1 VLKSFNGLI
10 YLDYN
15 ATTPCSAEVVAAM
28 LPYFSE
34 KFGNPASRTHAKGWQ
49 ADEAVKQ
56 ATAHLA
62 QMIHAT
68 PAEIIYTSGATE
80 SCNLAIKG
88 VYERLKAYG
97 NHIITCSTE
106 HKAVLDTCAHL
117 EQLGATVS
125 YLDVDSNGN
134 IALSDL
140 EAAITEQTILIALM
154 YANNETGVIHPVAE
168 IGKIARERKIY
179 FFCDATQAAG
189 KLSIDVQ
196 RDHIDLLAL
205 SAHKF
210 YGPKGVGALYINR
223 KVPRVQLVAQIDG
236 GGHQNG
242 FRSGTLNVPGIVG
255 IGKAAMLCKT
265 EQHAEEMARI
275 GAWRD
280 EIEAGLLMIPG
291 ALINSAGARRLPN
304 VINIAFPGIK
314 AERLVSKLNDVIAFS
329 VGSACTSAQQ
339 KASHVLQAMRID
351 KEVLD
356 GSVRLSLGKLL
367 SAEDIPIIMQ
377 QFKQAVT
384 ALQQ

>member
-1 VLKSFNGLI
+1 MI

-15 ATTPCSAEVVAAM
+15 ATTPCSVEVVEAM

-49 ADEAVKQ
+49 ADEAVKL
-56 ATAHLA
+56 ATEHLA
-62 QMIHAT
+62 QMINAT
-68 PAEIIYTSGATE
+68 PAEIVYTSGATE

-117 EQLGATVS
+117 EQLGASVT
-125 YLDVDSNGN
+125 YLDVDNEGN
-134 IALSDL
+134 LYLADL
-140 EAAITEQTILIALM
+140 EAACTEQTILIALM

-168 IGKIARERKIY
+168 IGKIARAKKIY

-189 KLSIDVQ
+189 KLAIDVQ

-223 KVPRVQLVAQIDG
+223 KTPRVQLVAQIDG

-255 IGKAAMLCKT
+255 MGKAAMLCQT
-265 EQHAEEMARI
+265 EQHVQEMAQI
-275 GAWRD
+275 KAWRD
-280 EIEAGLLMIPG
+280 EIEAGLLTIPG
-291 ALINSAGARRLPN
+291 SLINSAGAQRLPN

-314 AERLVSKLNDVIAFS
+314 AERLVSRLNDAIAFS

-339 KASHVLQAMRID
+339 KASHVLQAMRIS

-367 SAEDIPIIMQ
+367 TAEEIPLIIH

>member
-1 VLKSFNGLI
+1 MI

-15 ATTPCSAEVVAAM
+15 ATTPCSAAVVEAM

-56 ATAHLA
+56 ATEHVA
-62 QMIHAT
+62 QMIQAT
-68 PAEIIYTSGATE
+68 PAEIVYTSGATE

-88 VYERLKAYG
+88 VYERLKTYG

-117 EQLGATVS
+117 EQQGATVT
-125 YLDVDSNGN
+125 YLDVDKDGN
-134 IALSDL
+134 IALTDL
-140 EAAITEQTILIALM
+140 EAAITEQTVLIALM
-154 YANNETGVIHPVAE
+154 YANNETGVVHPVAE

-196 RDHIDLLAL
+196 RDRIDLLAL

-255 IGKAAMLCKT
+255 MGKAAMLCKT
-265 EQHAEEMARI
+265 EQHEQEMVRI
-275 GAWRD
+275 ETWRD
-280 EIEAGLLMIPG
+280 EIEAGLLTIPG
-291 ALINSAGARRLPN
+291 SLINSAGAQRLPN
-304 VINIAFPGIK
+304 VINIAFTGIK
-314 AERLVSKLNDVIAFS
+314 AERLVSKLNDAIAFS

-367 SAEDIPIIMQ
+367 AAEEIPIIIH

>member
-1 VLKSFNGLI
+1 MI

-15 ATTPCSAEVVAAM
+15 ATTPCSVTVVEAM
-28 LPYFSE
+28 LPYFFE

-56 ATAHLA
+56 ATEQVA
-62 QMIHAT
+62 QMINAT
-68 PAEIIYTSGATE
+68 APEIVYTSGATE

-88 VYERLKAYG
+88 VYERLKPYG

-117 EQLGATVS
+117 EQLGAAIT
-125 YLDVDSNGN
+125 YLEVDSQGN
-134 IALSDL
+134 LSLEDL
-140 EAAITEQTILIALM
+140 RAAIKEQTILIALM

-168 IGKIARERKIY
+168 IGRIAREHKIY
-179 FFCDATQAAG
+179 FFCDATQAVG
-189 KLSIDVQ
+189 KLDIDVQ
-196 RDHIDLLAL
+196 KDRIDLLAL

-223 KVPRVQLVAQIDG
+223 KVPRVQLVAQMDG

-255 IGKAAMLCKT
+255 LGKAAMLCKG
-265 EQHAEEMARI
+265 ELHKQEIIQIE
-275 GAWRD
+275 AWRD
-280 EIEAGLLMIPG
+280 EIEAGLLTIPG
-291 ALINSAGARRLPN
+291 ALINGAGAQRLPN

-314 AERLVSKLNDVIAFS
+314 AERLVSILNHAIAFS

-339 KASHVLQAMRID
+339 KASHVLQAMHVD
-351 KEVLD
+351 KAVLD

-367 SAEDIPIIMQ
+367 TAEEIPIIIHQ
-377 QFKQAVT
+377 IKQAVM
-384 ALQQ
+384 ALQK

>member
-1 VLKSFNGLI
+1 MI

-15 ATTPCSAEVVAAM
+15 ATTPCSAAVVEAM

-56 ATAHLA
+56 ATEQVA
-62 QMIHAT
+62 QMINAA
-68 PAEIIYTSGATE
+68 PGEIVYTSGATE

-88 VYERLKAYG
+88 AYERLKAYG
-97 NHIITCSTE
+97 NHIITCTTE

-117 EQLGATVS
+117 EQQGAAVT
-125 YLDVDSNGN
+125 YLEVDSRGN
-134 IALSDL
+134 ISLEDL
-140 EAAITEQTILIALM
+140 EAAIREQTILIALM
-154 YANNETGVIHPVAE
+154 YANNETGVVHPVAE
-168 IGKIARERKIY
+168 IGRIARERRIY

-189 KLSIDVQ
+189 KLDIDVQ
-196 RDHIDLLAL
+196 EDQIDLMAL

-255 IGKAAMLCKT
+255 LGKAAMLCRGALHR
-265 EQHAEEMARI
+265 QEMAQI
-275 GAWRD
+275 EAWRD
-280 EIEAGLLMIPG
+280 EIEAGLLSIPG
-291 ALINSAGARRLPN
+291 SLINGAGARRLPN

-314 AERLVSKLNDVIAFS
+314 AERLVSRLNNTIAFS

-339 KASHVLQAMRID
+339 KASHVLQAMHID

-367 SAEDIPIIMQ
+367 TAEEIPIIIHQ
-377 QFKQAVT
+377 IKQAVM

>member
-1 VLKSFNGLI
+1 MGLI

-15 ATTPCSAEVVAAM
+15 ATTPCSVAVVEAM

-49 ADEAVKQ
+49 ADEAVKL
-56 ATAHLA
+56 ATDHLA
-62 QMIHAT
+62 QMINAT
-68 PAEIIYTSGATE
+68 PAEIVYTSGATE

-117 EQLGATVS
+117 EQLGATVT
-125 YLDVDSNGN
+125 YLDVDGNGN
-134 IALSDL
+134 LSLSDL
-140 EAAITEQTILIALM
+140 EAAITEQTVLIALM

-168 IGKIARERKIY
+168 IGKMARKKKIY

-189 KLSIDVQ
+189 KLAIDVQ

-242 FRSGTLNVPGIVG
+242 FRSGTINVPGIVG
-255 IGKAAMLCKT
+255 MGKAAMLCQT
-265 EQHAEEMARI
+265 EQHEQEIAQI
-275 GAWRD
+275 KAWRD
-280 EIEAGLLMIPG
+280 EIEAGLLTVPG
-291 ALINSAGARRLPN
+291 SLINSAGAQRLPN

-314 AERLVSKLNDVIAFS
+314 AERLVSRLNDTIAFS

-367 SAEDIPIIMQ
+367 TAEEIPLIIH

>member
-1 VLKSFNGLI
+1 MI

-15 ATTPCSAEVVAAM
+15 ATTPCSVAVVEAM
-28 LPYFSE
+28 LPYFFE

-49 ADEAVKQ
+49 ADEAVKL
-56 ATAHLA
+56 ATEQVA
-62 QMIHAT
+62 QLINASA
-68 PAEIIYTSGATE
+68 AEIVHTSGATE

-88 VYERLKAYG
+88 VYERLKIYG

-117 EQLGATVS
+117 EQLGAEVT
-125 YLDVDSNGN
+125 YLEVDNQGN
-134 IALSDL
+134 LSLEDL
-140 EAAITEQTILIALM
+140 AAAIRDETILIALM

-168 IGKIARERKIY
+168 IGRIARERKIY
-179 FFCDATQAAG
+179 FFCDATQAVG
-189 KLSIDVQ
+189 KLTIDVQ
-196 RDHIDLLAL
+196 KDQIDLLAL

-255 IGKAAMLCKT
+255 LGKAAMLCKG
-265 EQHAEEMARI
+265 ELHKQEMAQI
-275 GAWRD
+275 ETWRD
-280 EIEAGLLMIPG
+280 EIEAGLLTIPG
-291 ALINSAGARRLPN
+291 ALINGAGGKRLPN
-304 VINIAFPGIK
+304 VVNIAFPGIK
-314 AERLVSKLNDVIAFS
+314 AERLVSMLNNTIAFS

-339 KASHVLQAMRID
+339 KASHVLQAMHIN

-367 SAEDIPIIMQ
+367 TAEEIPIIIHQ
-377 QFKQAVT
+377 IKQAVT
-384 ALQQ
+384 ALQK

>member
-1 VLKSFNGLI
+1 MI

-15 ATTPCSAEVVAAM
+15 ATTPCSVEVVEAM

-56 ATAHLA
+56 ATGHLA
-62 QMIHAT
+62 QMINAT

-117 EQLGATVS
+117 EQLGARVT
-125 YLDVDSNGN
+125 YLDVDRNGN
-134 IALSDL
+134 IALNDL

-189 KLSIDVQ
+189 KLTIDVQ
-196 RDHIDLLAL
+196 RDQIDLLAL

-255 IGKAAMLCKT
+255 MGKAAMLCKT
-265 EQHAEEMARI
+265 EQHAEEMVRI
-275 GAWRD
+275 EAWRD
-280 EIEAGLLMIPG
+280 EIEAGLLTIPG
-291 ALINSAGARRLPN
+291 SLINSTGAKRLPN
-304 VINIAFPGIK
+304 VINIAFTGIK

>member
-1 VLKSFNGLI
+1 MGPI

-15 ATTPCSAEVVAAM
+15 ATTPCAEAVVAAM

-49 ADEAVKQ
+49 ADEAVKM
-56 ATAHLA
+56 ATGYVA
-62 QMIHAT
+62 QLINAT
-68 PAEIIYTSGATE
+68 PEEIVYTSGATE

-88 VYERLKAYG
+88 VYERLNAYG

-117 EQLGATVS
+117 EQMGARVT
-125 YLDVDSNGN
+125 YLEVDGNGN
-134 IALSDL
+134 IALNDL
-140 EAAITEQTILIALM
+140 EAAITEQTVLIALM

-168 IGKIARERKIY
+168 IGKLARERKIY

-189 KLSIDVQ
+189 KLDIDVQ
-196 RDHIDLLAL
+196 RDRIDLLAL

-210 YGPKGVGALYINR
+210 YGPKGIGALYINR

-255 IGKAAMLCKT
+255 MGKAAMLCQT
-265 EQHAEEMARI
+265 EQHEQEMTRI
-275 GAWRD
+275 ETWRD
-280 EIEAGLLMIPG
+280 EIEAGLLTIPG
-291 ALINSAGARRLPN
+291 SLVNSAGAQRLRN
-304 VINIAFPGIK
+304 VTNIAFPGIK

-329 VGSACTSAQQ
+329 VGSACTAAQQ

-351 KEVLD
+351 KEVLE
-356 GSVRLSLGKLL
+356 GSVRLSLGTLL
-367 SAEDIPIIMQ
+367 TAEEVPLIIQ

-384 ALQQ
+384 ALQP

>member
-1 VLKSFNGLI
+1 MGLI

-15 ATTPCSAEVVAAM
+15 ATTPCSVEVVEAM

-49 ADEAVKQ
+49 ADEAVKL
-56 ATAHLA
+56 ATDHVA
-62 QMIHAT
+62 QMINAA

-88 VYERLKAYG
+88 VYERLKGYG
-97 NHIITCSTE
+97 NQIITCSTE

-117 EQLGATVS
+117 EALGAEVT
-125 YLDVDSNGN
+125 YLEVDSKGN
-134 IALSDL
+134 IALADL
-140 EAAITEQTILIALM
+140 AAAITERTILIALM
-154 YANNETGVIHPVAE
+154 YANNETGVIHPVKE
-168 IGKIARERKIY
+168 IGKIARAKKIY

-189 KLSIDVQ
+189 KLSIDVE

-255 IGKAAMLCKT
+255 MGKAALLCKGARH
-265 EQHAEEMARI
+265 EQEMGRI
-275 GAWRD
+275 KAWRD
-280 EIEAGLLMIPG
+280 EIEAGLLTIPG
-291 ALINSAGARRLPN
+291 SLINSAGAQRLPN

-314 AERLVSKLNDVIAFS
+314 AERLVSRLNDAIAFS

-339 KASHVLQAMRID
+339 KASHVLQAMRIN

-367 SAEDIPIIMQ
+367 SAEEIPLIIH

-384 ALQQ
+384 ALKP

>member
-1 VLKSFNGLI
+1 MI

-15 ATTPCSAEVVAAM
+15 ATTPCSVAVVEAM

-49 ADEAVKQ
+49 ADEAVKL
-56 ATAHLA
+56 ATDHLA
-62 QMIHAT
+62 QMINAT
-68 PAEIIYTSGATE
+68 PAEIVYTSGATE

-117 EQLGATVS
+117 EQLGARVT
-125 YLDVDSNGN
+125 YLDVDYNGN
-134 IALSDL
+134 LSLSDL

-168 IGKIARERKIY
+168 IGKIARAKKIY

-189 KLSIDVQ
+189 KLAIDVQ

-255 IGKAAMLCKT
+255 MGKAAMLCQT
-265 EQHAEEMARI
+265 EQHEREMAQI
-275 GAWRD
+275 EAWRD
-280 EIEAGLLMIPG
+280 EIEAGLLAIPG
-291 ALINSAGARRLPN
+291 SLINSAGAQRLPN

-314 AERLVSKLNDVIAFS
+314 AERLVSRLNDAIAFS

-339 KASHVLQAMRID
+339 KASHVLQAMRIS

-367 SAEDIPIIMQ
+367 TAEEVPLIIQ

-384 ALQQ
+384 ALQS

>member
-1 VLKSFNGLI
+1 MI

-15 ATTPCSAEVVAAM
+15 ATTPCAPEVLEAM

-49 ADEAVKQ
+49 ADEAVKR
-56 ATAHLA
+56 ATEHLA
-62 QMIHAT
+62 ELINCA
-68 PAEIIYTSGATE
+68 PAEIVYTSGATE

-88 VYERLKAYG
+88 VYERLKPYG

-106 HKAVLDTCAHL
+106 HKAVLDTCVHL
-117 EQLGATVS
+117 EQQGATIT
-125 YLDVDSNGN
+125 YLDVDEHGRISLE
-134 IALSDL
+134 ALS
-140 EAAITEQTILIALM
+140 AAITEQTILIALM

-168 IGKIARERKIY
+168 IGEIARARKIY
-179 FFCDATQAAG
+179 FFCDATQAVG
-189 KLSIDVQ
+189 KIPVDVQ
-196 RDHIDLLAL
+196 ADYIDLLAL

-223 KVPRVQLVAQIDG
+223 KSPRVQLVAQTDG

-255 IGKAAMLCKT
+255 LGKAALRCKT
-265 EQHAEEMARI
+265 EEYQNELIQIE
-275 GAWRD
+275 AWRD
-280 EIEAGLLMIPG
+280 EIEAGLLTLPG
-291 ALINSAGARRLPN
+291 TLINGAEARRLPH

-314 AERLVSKLNDVIAFS
+314 AERLVSVLNDEIAFS

-339 KASHVLQAMRID
+339 KASHVLQAMH
-351 KEVLD
+351 LD
-356 GSVRLSLGKLL
+356 PKVIEGSVRISLGRLL
-367 SAEDIPIIMQ
+367 TAAEIPLIINR
-377 QFKQAVT
+377 FKQAVA

>member
-1 VLKSFNGLI
+1 MI

-15 ATTPCSAEVVAAM
+15 ATTPCSVAVVEAM
-28 LPYFSE
+28 LPYFTE

-49 ADEAVKQ
+49 ADEAVKL
-56 ATAHLA
+56 ATDHLA
-62 QMIHAT
+62 QLINAT
-68 PAEIIYTSGATE
+68 PAEIVYTSGATE

-117 EQLGATVS
+117 EQLGASVT
-125 YLDVDSNGN
+125 YLDVDKEGN
-134 IALSDL
+134 LSLADL
-140 EAAITEQTILIALM
+140 EAACTEQTILIALM

-168 IGKIARERKIY
+168 IGKMARDRKIY

-236 GGHQNG
+236 GGHQKG

-255 IGKAAMLCKT
+255 MGKAAMLCQT
-265 EQHAEEMARI
+265 EQHRQEMAQI
-275 GAWRD
+275 KAWRD
-280 EIEAGLLMIPG
+280 ELEAGLLTIPG
-291 ALINSAGARRLPN
+291 SLINSAGAQRLPN

-314 AERLVSKLNDVIAFS
+314 AERLVSRLNDAIAFS

-339 KASHVLQAMRID
+339 KASHVLQAMGID

-356 GSVRLSLGKLL
+356 GSIRLSLGKLL
-367 SAEDIPIIMQ
+367 KAEEIPLIMQ